1 MKTRHI
7 FAPALLAAMA
17 SMAVPAQAQTPVEIV
32 APIIARTLIPRK
44 APTSG
49 TWLKVEVIHQDS
61 NSIIVS
67 EEGNERV
74 IHTFTYAD
82 SLKDKMQNMVDRGGY
97 QWGDKIKILYNP
109 GQTVA
114 LKIKGK
120 PSKSS

>member
-1 MKTRHI
+1 MRRI
-7 FAPALLAAMA
+7 FAPALLAALA
-17 SMAVPAQAQTPVEIV
+17 SVAVPAHAQTPVEIV
-32 APIIARTLIPRK
+32 APIIARTLIPPHK
-44 APTSG
+44 ASTPG
-49 TWLKVEVIHQDS
+49 TWLKAEVIHQDS

-82 SLKDKMQNMVDRGGY
+82 NLKDKMQNMIDRGGY
-97 QWGDKIKILYNP
+97 QWGDKIKILYTP